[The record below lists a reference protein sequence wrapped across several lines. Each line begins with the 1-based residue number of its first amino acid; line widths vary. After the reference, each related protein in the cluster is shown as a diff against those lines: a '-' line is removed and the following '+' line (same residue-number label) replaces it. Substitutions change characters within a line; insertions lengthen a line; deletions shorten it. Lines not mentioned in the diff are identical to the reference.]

1 MKLRRKQMPG
11 KEAGEIEAIIH
22 SARTDRDG
30 TWKLTLEIP
39 STDGPKVAAL
49 ALQTE
54 TVFKVKFI
62 TT

>member
-1 MKLRRKQMPG
+1 MPG